1 MPPIPNFNIDK
12 PVKLVAKNNKQ
23 PKKIEIATWE
33 IANPVEISL
42 FKNGSEVEYDC
53 IKDDV
58 SKASEIHLKV
68 VFSPILW
75 AI

>member
-33 IANPVEISL
+33 IANPVEISI
-42 FKNGSEVEYDC
+42 FGNGSKVEYNCTEDY
-53 IKDDV
+53 V
-58 SKASEIHLKV
+58 SKASENSFGCPL
-68 VFSPILW
+68 
-75 AI
+75 